1 MLGIVVLNTLAQGLC
16 IFFKIGIIVEI
27 GLLLLTI
34 LLFYVFSKKIK
45 SLINNF
51 KVSPQ
56 FLCYMILILFIFL
69 IISAR
74 STCVGDTYGYHAQT
88 VRWIEEY
95 GTVKGIAN
103 ASRI

>member
-1 MLGIVVLNTLAQGLC
+1 MLELLIVWSIILFESIVIGCATEHGLIRLAYGRDFELGGEEADPCKIFTVIMLGIVVLNTLAQGLC

-51 KVSPQ
+51 
-56 FLCYMILILFIFL
+56 
-69 IISAR
+69 
-74 STCVGDTYGYHAQT
+74 
-88 VRWIEEY
+88 
-95 GTVKGIAN
+95 
-103 ASRI
+103 